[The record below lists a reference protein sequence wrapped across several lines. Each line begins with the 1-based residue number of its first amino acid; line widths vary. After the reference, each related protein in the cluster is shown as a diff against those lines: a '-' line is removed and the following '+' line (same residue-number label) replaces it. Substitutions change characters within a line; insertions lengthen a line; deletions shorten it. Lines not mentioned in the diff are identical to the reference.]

1 MHKWKDF
8 WFWFGLILGPVLI
21 ILGLFNVG
29 YLLAGAA
36 YSSTISIEN
45 HYREFILL
53 ISSAVCGSAI
63 LRHALKR
70 KPKLNSN
77 TA

>member
-1 MHKWKDF
+1 MHKRKDF
-8 WFWFGLILGPVLI
+8 WFWFGLILGPILI

-36 YSSTISIEN
+36 YSSTISTEN

-53 ISSAVCGSAI
+53 ISSTICGVAI

-70 KPKLNSN
+70 KS
-77 TA
+77 

>member
-1 MHKWKDF
+1 MHNRKDF

-36 YSSTISIEN
+36 YSSTISIAN

-53 ISSAVCGSAI
+53 ISSAVCGIAI

-70 KPKLNSN
+70 K
-77 TA
+77 A

>member
-1 MHKWKDF
+1 MHKRKDC
-8 WFWFGLILGPVLI
+8 WFWFGLILGPMLIVLA
-21 ILGLFNVG
+21 LFNLS

-36 YSSTISIEN
+36 YSSTISIAN

-53 ISSAVCGSAI
+53 ISSAICGIAI

-70 KPKLNSN
+70 SSESLNSN
-77 TA
+77 T